1 MVLYMLSPAA
11 IVALAIVIF
20 CVAAALLLLSY
31 IIYYV
36 IFVISI
42 SIRSLFQSCGIHR
55 EHLVSPVVSVVA
67 CWREF
72 VAWWHRERIA
82 REREEADR
90 RWHRDQ
96 AELSRRRDLVKAR
109 AQKMFDDLERGI
121 PLPSH
126 ETQPVVDNSPIVA
139 TISLDEPPPRLTTL
153 TEISCL
159 PLIKTAHRTYGLLLQ
174 RSQDPG
180 DHYARLGTFE
190 LDSNQLN
197 KLPQSPGVETFLL
210 V

>member
-1 MVLYMLSPAA
+1 VVLYILSPA
-11 IVALAIVIF
+11 IVALAIVLF
-20 CVAAALLLLSY
+20 CLAAALLPLGY

-96 AELSRRRDLVKAR
+96 AELSRRRDEVEAR

-126 ETQPVVDNSPIVA
+126 ETQDNSPIIA

-159 PLIKTAHRTYGLLLQ
+159 PLIKAAHRTYGLLLQ
-174 RSQDPG
+174 RSQDPD